1 MHIPNIHL
9 IEMDEIERI
18 GLVDRARAIDIN
30 PGNYIGYL
38 IDFEDGSITE
48 AETIALFQYLV
59 DTGVAWKL
67 QGTYG
72 RIAQSFIDLG
82 LVDVC

>member
-9 IEMDEIERI
+9 IEMDEIEKI

>member
-9 IEMDEIERI
+9 IEMGEIERI